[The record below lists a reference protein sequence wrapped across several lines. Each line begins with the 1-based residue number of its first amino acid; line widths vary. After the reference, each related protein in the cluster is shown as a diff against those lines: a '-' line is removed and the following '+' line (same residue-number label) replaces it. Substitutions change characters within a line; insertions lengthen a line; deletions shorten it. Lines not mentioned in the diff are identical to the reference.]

1 MHARLKPRVD
11 HLFRKYLFVF
21 YAKIIYQFLD
31 HFEVNE
37 TPWVCSTPT
46 NAYCYLLT
54 LTSREAKEVSEIPR
68 SILELDKSN

>member
-37 TPWVCSTPT
+37 TPWVYSTPT